1 MDVTARFR
9 ADVSDMKAKMSEVQG
24 SLKKTA
30 EETAMLQNKMLA
42 TGQTMTQ
49 VGKKMSLAVTLPLVG
64 LGVAAT
70 KMSMD
75 FDASMVKI
83 TSLVGIASEEV
94 DGMKKSVLAL
104 SGETAKSPKELAD
117 ALFVVTSAGL
127 RGQEA
132 LDALEASAKA
142 GAAGLGETG
151 DIARAV
157 AGSMNAYGAETLS
170 AARATDI
177 IVATARAGNFETSQ
191 FAGALGRVLP
201 FAKQAGASLEEVGG
215 SVALLTRTNGD
226 AAQSITQVSALMRAF
241 VVPTEEAK
249 KALGDAGLSASDMR
263 DRISKDGLAS
273 ALQFL
278 DKSLG
283 GNREQ
288 LGKLLGSS
296 EAAGAAFQI
305 LDADAQTLK
314 DTFGVVTDS
323 VGMTDDAFKITSE
336 SSAFKMQQAIT
347 QIKNSLIEFGAIIS
361 PFVVAFAGGFATVAN
376 AVNSLPGP
384 IKMVAVGFG
393 LLLAAVGPV
402 LTIFGKAIT
411 IFVGMNASLLS
422 LQARFVSAF
431 TTMRAAVTVWSIQI
445 KTAMIAAKTQIGAL
459 GLGARAAGSIFV
471 TSFRAMGTAAK
482 GLLVSLGPVG
492 LGLIGITI
500 AYEAFSGSQQ
510 EAKQK
515 VENLTEAM
523 KEQNGVIGESTA
535 LILAE
540 NFQALSYGF
549 AEATGFTSDLES
561 LGFTLDEVVTAV
573 LKGDSAINELS
584 ASMITSANGNKNLEY
599 AALNVAAAML
609 EQSDDVKTA
618 KAEYDSYQASV
629 TVAQNVTK
637 SMGGSAEGASES
649 VDGLTTELLNSSDGA
664 AALQTEVQKLSDMF
678 TTMDANIAAV
688 RAKDE
693 LRTLLRGMDE
703 AIAENNRSLS
713 GNGAAATKNR
723 DAVLTALQAGA
734 KDVQAWATAND
745 ASTDQVE
752 ARFKEN
758 TIALKA
764 ELVKQGFDEDEI
776 EAFLGADSID
786 TASVNVR
793 DQMTTAIGVLA
804 DRVGPA
810 AFAEFKGVGRDVMS
824 GLVLG
829 IDIGIPPMERKMSTA
844 ILAAKAAAQATG
856 EIKSPSKVFE
866 RIGKQLM
873 AGLEKG
879 IDEKSEAVAEKARAA
894 IQKIIDKVQEQMDV
908 VDQEIDGFKSYRE
921 GVAGQI
927 TSLLD
932 LGAAYD
938 SYTDRQQAVT
948 TTLAELMKYQ
958 ATIQGESTDDQ
969 KTKLAELQTA
979 YRDAQADAASGAQS
993 IVDEFIQQGEKLSEF
1008 NSNMQTL
1015 LKAGLSKNA
1024 FDAIMAESGGRGADI
1039 AAALAQGNIAENAR
1053 RVSDVYRS
1061 VQAMGDQTGQMAA
1074 ETFLGN
1080 GVKLALQMLAGMIKE
1095 FAPSG
1100 KLRKTLLAAVKS
1112 LNDSIKFEPKYIDI
1126 ITRRFDQGSAPAAVV
1141 AGGGVN
1147 AAGGGAGNFT
1157 NDELTEAMLSYTGPI
1172 FPPGFEFD
1180 FSGIGGISSIGQ
1192 FADGGVATKPT
1203 LGIFGEA
1210 GPEALVPLSRGGNS
1224 GLGGNTYSITINT
1237 GIGDP
1242 RVIGEEVVNV
1252 ISKFEKANGAVF
1264 ARA

>member
-1 MDVTARFR
+1 MSEMDVTARFR
-9 ADVSDMKAKMSEVQG
+9 ADVSDMKSKMSQVQG
-24 SLKKTA
+24 SFKKTTA
-30 EETAMLQNKMLA
+30 EASALQAKMAA
-42 TGQTMTQ
+42 TGQTMTN

-384 IKMVAVGFG
+384 IKIVAVGFG
-393 LLLAAVGPV
+393 FLLAAVGPV

-411 IFVGMNASLLS
+411 TFVAVNASLLR

-431 TTMRAAVTVWSIQI
+431 TSIKATLFAFTIQI
-445 KTAMIAAKTQIGAL
+445 KEAMIVARTQMGALALGAKAAGIIVVTSLRSIGVALKGMLVSFGPIGLALIGLTVAFEVFSNRSQEATERLDEFKNAMSQIGDAATVAAL
-459 GLGARAAGSIFV
+459 ELVIRDIQALNTVLSFTNARTGQQLLDELGMSVADVAIKTIGAEDEFNALVDTLDAAGMANSELKLSTDELVRSIMDSRSAFLE
-471 TSFRAMGTAAK
+471 ANGDLAA
-482 GLLVSLGPVG
+482 
-492 LGLIGITI
+492 
-500 AYEAFSGSQQ
+500 A
-510 EAKQK
+510 
-515 VENLTEAM
+515 
-523 KEQNGVIGESTA
+523 
-535 LILAE
+535 
-540 NFQALSYGF
+540 
-549 AEATGFTSDLES
+549 AEATE
-561 LGFTLDEVVTAV
+561 ETAV
-573 LKGDSAINELS
+573 AAKLLGLELPPLAGEFDSAAES
-584 ASMITSANGNKNLEY
+584 AT
-599 AALNVAAAML
+599 
-609 EQSDDVKTA
+609 
-618 KAEYDSYQASV
+618 
-629 TVAQNVTK
+629 
-637 SMGGSAEGASES
+637 
-649 VDGLTTELLNSSDGA
+649 GLK
-664 AALQTEVQKLSDMF
+664 TEVQKVSDMF
-678 TTMDANIAAV
+678 TTMDENIAAI

-693 LRTLLRGMDE
+693 FRTLLRGMDE
-703 AIAENNRSLS
+703 AIAENNRSLTN
-713 GNGAAATKNR
+713 NGAAATKNR
-723 DAVLTALQAGA
+723 DAVLTALQAGER
-734 KDVQAWATAND
+734 DVQKWATAND
-745 ASTDQVE
+745 ASADQVE

-793 DQMTTAIGVLA
+793 AQMTTAIGVLA

-829 IDIGIPPMERKMSTA
+829 IDIGIPPMERKMSAA
-844 ILAAKAAAQATG
+844 ILAAKAAAQDTA

-866 RIGKQLM
+866 RIGNQLM

-879 IDEKSEAVAEKARAA
+879 IDEKSEAVAEKAKNAIDDAISAA
-894 IQKIIDKVQEQMDV
+894 QDSMQAFD
-908 VDQEIDGFKSYRE
+908 DYRQS
-921 GVAGQI
+921 VSD
-927 TSLLD
+927 SLIGLLS
-932 LGAAYD
+932 LGDAYEN
-938 SYTDRQQAVT
+938 YTKRQQAVT
-948 TTLAELMKYQ
+948 TTLAELMQYQ
-958 ATIQGESTDDQ
+958 ATVQGETTDEQ
-969 KTKLAELQTA
+969 KAKLAELQGA
-979 YRDAQADAASGAQS
+979 YQKAQGDAANGAQS
-993 IVDEFIQQGEKLSEF
+993 IIDEFIDQGVRLAEF
-1008 NSNMQTL
+1008 NSNMQKL
-1015 LKAGLSKNA
+1015 LSAGLSRTA
-1024 FDAIMAESGGRGADI
+1024 FDAIMSESGSRGADI

-1053 RVSDVYRS
+1053 RVSQVYTS
-1061 VQAMGDQTGQMAA
+1061 VQAMGA
-1074 ETFLGN
+1074 ETAQQAASTFMAT
-1080 GVKLALQMLAGMIKE
+1080 GVKLATDLLGELIKE
-1095 FAPSG
+1095 FMPAG
-1100 KLRKTLLAAVKS
+1100 KKRKQLMAALKN
-1112 LNDSIKFEPKYIDI
+1112 LNDSIKFEPKFIDI
-1126 ITRRFDQGSAPAAVV
+1126 VTRYSTENPPAASAPSGSF
-1141 AGGGVN
+1141 GG
-1147 AAGGGAGNFT
+1147 FT
-1157 NDELTEAMLSYTGPI
+1157 NDELTEAMAGYTGLI
-1172 FPPGFEFD
+1172 IPPGFEFD
-1180 FSGIGGISSIGQ
+1180 FSGIGGLPQ
-1192 FADGGVATKPT
+1192 FADGGIATKPT

-1224 GLGGNTYSITINT
+1224 MLAGNTYAITINT